1 MISFLLL
8 GCTLVSLILPLMV
21 FFIDTLPALILHFQ
35 YLSKNA
41 SSSLIFRREKNQ
53 IEYKKKDYTLNYSF
67 EEIQQITNV
76 SSSLKT
82 YFSGKYSFA
91 NYFYYK
97 LKFKDG
103 VELVITCLLAD
114 DLDGLFS
121 LIFDKRIDINKKTF
135 PSI

>member
-1 MISFLLL
+1 
-8 GCTLVSLILPLMV
+8 MV